1 MSKTQLTAKTC
12 VITLEADADLADRR
26 AVYAALSRAVGAAFG
41 DSTLLTFDSANEPDA
56 DVDADDRYDDYT
68 VQDIDEAWELQ
79 CGDIDE
85 EESGDAYW
93 RLREIAMPDNEGGP
107 RLDIPDDQFDRWG
120 YMPEVDHCERCGGAE
135 GLIEFSAGH
144 EAARG
149 FARQALPRIERRE
162 KRRCMNR
169 NAIEREK
176 AIERAVSLFA
186 KDIMLGRVSLDLV
199 RLANRGGCDERR
211 RQIQA

>member
-1 MSKTQLTAKTC
+1 
-12 VITLEADADLADRR
+12 
-26 AVYAALSRAVGAAFG
+26 
-41 DSTLLTFDSANEPDA
+41 
-56 DVDADDRYDDYT
+56 
-68 VQDIDEAWELQ
+68 
-79 CGDIDE
+79 
-85 EESGDAYW
+85 
-93 RLREIAMPDNEGGP
+93 MPDNEDGA
-107 RLDIPDDQFDRWG
+107 RFDIPDAPFDGRG
-120 YMPEVDHCERCGGAE
+120 NMPKVNYCERCGGAE

-149 FARQALPRIERRE
+149 FVRQALPRIARRE
-162 KRRCMNR
+162 KRRGMNR